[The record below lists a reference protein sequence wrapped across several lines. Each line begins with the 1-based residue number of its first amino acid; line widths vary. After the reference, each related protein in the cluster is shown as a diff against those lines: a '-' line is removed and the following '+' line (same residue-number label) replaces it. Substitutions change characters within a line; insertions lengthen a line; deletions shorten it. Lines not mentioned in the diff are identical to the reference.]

1 MVDVGDFEDEVA
13 DNSGVASLVDSDGDF
28 GVTVGEFM
36 IVNEP
41 GGFVG
46 LSEFGFVIASRCIRN
61 AFSNCSLAD
70 VGDGAGRED
79 WSDVAFVSAA
89 VSSVS
94 SAGCTGLFASCG
106 IDDST
111 GDVML
116 SSIPLALAN
125 RIFDC
130 FLEATCEVDHNPA
143 ERDEVR
149 FHVPATGLMFPMR
162 AANAGADCCMAI
174 CDVIGPDDFL
184 LRDVEA
190 AVNSSEN
197 AGESCAVTVI
207 IASDA
212 KMRRAVLSVSE

>member
-1 MVDVGDFEDEVA
+1 M
-13 DNSGVASLVDSDGDF
+13 DSDGDF

-70 VGDGAGRED
+70 IRGKD

-89 VSSVS
+89 VASDS
-94 SAGCTGLFASCG
+94 SAGCVGLFASCG
-106 IDDST
+106 IDVST

-125 RIFDC
+125 RMLDC
-130 FLEATCEVDHNPA
+130 FLEAICEDVHNPA
-143 ERDEVR
+143 ERDGVR
-149 FHVPATGLMFPMR
+149 FHVPEAGLKFPMR
-162 AANAGADCCMAI
+162 AANPGADCRVAI
-174 CDVIGPDDFL
+174 CDVIGPVDFL

-197 AGESCAVTVI
+197 AGDSCTMTVI

-212 KMRRAVLSVSE
+212 KMRRADLSVSE

>member
-13 DNSGVASLVDSDGDF
+13 DDSGVASLVDSDGDF
-28 GVTVGEFM
+28 CVTVGEFM

-61 AFSNCSLAD
+61 ALSNCSLAEIE
-70 VGDGAGRED
+70 DGAGGDD

-89 VSSVS
+89 AASDS
-94 SAGCTGLFASCG
+94 SAGCVGVFASCG
-106 IDDST
+106 VDIST
-111 GDVML
+111 GDVTL

-125 RIFDC
+125 RMLEC
-130 FLEATCEVDHNPA
+130 FLEATCEDVHNPA
-143 ERDEVR
+143 ERDGVR
-149 FHVPATGLMFPMR
+149 FHVPEAGLMFPMR
-162 AANAGADCCMAI
+162 AANAGADCCVAI
-174 CDVIGPDDFL
+174 CDVIGPVDFL

-197 AGESCAVTVI
+197 AGDSCTMTVI